1 MSFRDPSYSRKIKSY
16 SKDFCN
22 QNKPKLEQRF
32 RSRDRVKTSMNNE
45 YKQKQNVPL
54 ISSLLCQT

>member
-1 MSFRDPSYSRKIKSY
+1 MSFRDPSYNRKIKSY

-32 RSRDRVKTSMNNE
+32 RSRDRVKTSINYE
-45 YKQKQNVPL
+45 YKEKQNVPL
-54 ISSLLCQT
+54 ISTLLSKT

>member
-1 MSFRDPSYSRKIKSY
+1 MSVRDSSYSRKIKSY

-32 RSRDRVKTSMNNE
+32 RSRDRVKTSINNE
-45 YKQKQNVPL
+45 YRPKQNVPL
-54 ISSLLCQT
+54 ISSLASKT